1 MKKDGKYLCSTY
13 IGDTLVEVRGY
24 DNEVE
29 YAYIGDENI
38 TEMLLQLKAW
48 DILTEEAYKER
59 PWNG

>member
-48 DILTEEAYKER
+48 DIFTEEAYKER
-59 PWNG
+59 PWG